1 MIYLDNAA
9 TTAVCKEAKEAM
21 VPLLEDEYGNPSA
34 NYPFG
39 DRAGS
44 IVERA
49 RIRMAGMINANPEN
63 IIFTSGGTESDN
75 SAVLKIK
82 DIENSHIITTKIEHH
97 AILNTCEYARKKGAE
112 VTYLTVTPD
121 GEINIDEL
129 EKSITENTRLIS
141 VMFANNEIGTI
152 EPIAKIGRLARA
164 YGITFHTDAVQ
175 AFGHVPINV
184 ARMNIDLMSVS
195 AHKFN
200 GPKGVGFL
208 YVRNIDDFEPLI
220 WGGGQENGKRSG
232 TENVAGIAGMEQAAI
247 QSIKNMSYRMQ
258 KEQYL
263 RNYLINRVMN
273 EIDDVKLNG
282 HKFKRLPGNANFS
295 FKNINAAKLVED
307 MGNEGICISAGSACA
322 AAGGKPSQVIMAINV
337 QKEYA
342 YGTVRITI
350 SHENTR
356 DEIDRTVEIMKK
368 LIKLQREQ

>member
-112 VTYLTVTPD
+112 VTYLNVNPD

-129 EKSITENTRLIS
+129 EKSIKENTRLIS
-141 VMFANNEIGTI
+141 A
-152 EPIAKIGRLARA
+152 P
-164 YGITFHTDAVQ
+164 
-175 AFGHVPINV
+175 
-184 ARMNIDLMSVS
+184 SS
-195 AHKFN
+195 
-200 GPKGVGFL
+200 
-208 YVRNIDDFEPLI
+208 
-220 WGGGQENGKRSG
+220 
-232 TENVAGIAGMEQAAI
+232 
-247 QSIKNMSYRMQ
+247 
-258 KEQYL
+258 
-263 RNYLINRVMN
+263 
-273 EIDDVKLNG
+273 
-282 HKFKRLPGNANFS
+282 S
-295 FKNINAAKLVED
+295 FWWQ
-307 MGNEGICISAGSACA
+307 
-322 AAGGKPSQVIMAINV
+322 P
-337 QKEYA
+337 
-342 YGTVRITI
+342 
-350 SHENTR
+350 
-356 DEIDRTVEIMKK
+356 
-368 LIKLQREQ
+368 

>member
-1 MIYLDNAA
+1 MIYLDNAE
-9 TTAVCKEAKEAM
+9 TTEVCKEAKEAM

-112 VTYLTVTPD
+112 VTYLNVNPD

-129 EKSITENTRLIS
+129 EKSIKENTRLIS

>member
-112 VTYLTVTPD
+112 VTYLNVNPD

-129 EKSITENTRLIS
+129 EKSIKENTRLIS

-208 YVRNIDDFEPLI
+208 YVRNIDDFEPII

>member
-49 RIRMAGMINANPEN
+49 RIRMAAMINANPEN

-82 DIENSHIITTKIEHH
+82 NIENSHIITTKIEHH
-97 AILNTCEYARKKGAE
+97 AVLNTCEYARKKGAE
-112 VTYLTVTPD
+112 VTYLNVNPD

-129 EKSITENTRLIS
+129 EKSIKENTRLIS

-184 ARMNIDLMSVS
+184 ARMNIDMMSVS

-295 FKNINAAKLVED
+295 FNNINAAKLVED

>member
-49 RIRMAGMINANPEN
+49 RIRMAAMINANPEN

-97 AILNTCEYARKKGAE
+97 AVLNTCEYARKKGAE
-112 VTYLTVTPD
+112 VTYLNVNPD

-129 EKSITENTRLIS
+129 EKSIKENTRLIS

-164 YGITFHTDAVQ
+164 YGITFDTDAVQ

-184 ARMNIDLMSVS
+184 ARMNIDMMSVS

-232 TENVAGIAGMEQAAI
+232 TENVAGTAGMEQAAI

>member
-21 VPLLEDEYGNPSA
+21 VPFLEDEYGNPSA

-49 RIRMAGMINANPEN
+49 RIRIAGMINANPEN

-97 AILNTCEYARKKGAE
+97 AVLNTCEYARKKGAE
-112 VTYLTVTPD
+112 VTYLNVNPD

-129 EKSITENTRLIS
+129 EKSIKENTRLIS

-184 ARMNIDLMSVS
+184 ARMNIDMMSVS

-232 TENVAGIAGMEQAAI
+232 TENVAGIVGMEQAAI
-247 QSIKNMSYRMQ
+247 QSVKNMSYRMQ

-350 SHENTR
+350 SYENTR

>member
-49 RIRMAGMINANPEN
+49 RIRIAGMINANPEN

-97 AILNTCEYARKKGAE
+97 AVLNTCEYARKKGAE
-112 VTYLTVTPD
+112 VTYLNVNPD

-129 EKSITENTRLIS
+129 EKSIKENTRLIS

-152 EPIAKIGRLARA
+152 EPIVKIGRLART

-184 ARMNIDLMSVS
+184 ARMNIDMMSVS

>member
-49 RIRMAGMINANPEN
+49 RIRIAGMINANPEN

-97 AILNTCEYARKKGAE
+97 AVLNTCEYARKKGAE
-112 VTYLTVTPD
+112 VTYLNVNPD

-129 EKSITENTRLIS
+129 EKSIKENTRLIS

-184 ARMNIDLMSVS
+184 ARMNIDMMSVS

-258 KEQYL
+258 L
-263 RNYLINRVMN
+263 M
-273 EIDDVKLNG
+273 
-282 HKFKRLPGNANFS
+282 
-295 FKNINAAKLVED
+295 
-307 MGNEGICISAGSACA
+307 M
-322 AAGGKPSQVIMAINV
+322 
-337 QKEYA
+337 
-342 YGTVRITI
+342 
-350 SHENTR
+350 
-356 DEIDRTVEIMKK
+356 
-368 LIKLQREQ
+368 

>member
-49 RIRMAGMINANPEN
+49 RIRIAGMINANPEN

-97 AILNTCEYARKKGAE
+97 AVLNTCEYARKKGAE
-112 VTYLTVTPD
+112 VTYLNVNPD

-129 EKSITENTRLIS
+129 EKSIKENTRLIS

-184 ARMNIDLMSVS
+184 ARMNIDMMSVS

-295 FKNINAAKLVED
+295 FKNINAAKLVEE

>member
-112 VTYLTVTPD
+112 VTYLNVNPD

-129 EKSITENTRLIS
+129 EKSIKENTRLIS

-307 MGNEGICISAGSACA
+307 MGNEGICISAGSVCA

>member
-112 VTYLTVTPD
+112 VNYLNVNPD

-129 EKSITENTRLIS
+129 EKSIKENTRLIS

-152 EPIAKIGRLARA
+152 EPIAKIGRLART

-184 ARMNIDLMSVS
+184 ARMNIDMMSVS

>member
-9 TTAVCKEAKEAM
+9 TTAVCKEAKEVM

-112 VTYLTVTPD
+112 VTYLNVNPD

-129 EKSITENTRLIS
+129 EKSIKENTRLIS

-184 ARMNIDLMSVS
+184 ARMNIDMMSVS

-295 FKNINAAKLVED
+295 FKNINATKLVED

>member
-49 RIRMAGMINANPEN
+49 RIRIAGMINANPEN

-75 SAVLKIK
+75 SAVLRIK

-97 AILNTCEYARKKGAE
+97 AVLNTCEYARKKGAE
-112 VTYLTVTPD
+112 VTYLNVNPD

-129 EKSITENTRLIS
+129 EKSIKENTRLIS

-152 EPIAKIGRLARA
+152 EPIAKIGRLART

-184 ARMNIDLMSVS
+184 ARMNIDMMSVS

>member
-1 MIYLDNAA
+1 MIYLGNAA

-75 SAVLKIK
+75 SAILKIK

-97 AILNTCEYARKKGAE
+97 AVLNTCEYARKKGAE
-112 VTYLTVTPD
+112 VTYLNVNPD

-129 EKSITENTRLIS
+129 EKSIKENTRLIS

-184 ARMNIDLMSVS
+184 ARMNIDMMSVS

-200 GPKGVGFL
+200 GPKGIGFL

-232 TENVAGIAGMEQAAI
+232 TENVAGIVGMEQAAI

>member
-21 VPLLEDEYGNPSA
+21 VLLLEDEYGNPSA

-112 VTYLTVTPD
+112 VTYLNVNPD

-129 EKSITENTRLIS
+129 EKSIKENTRLIS

-184 ARMNIDLMSVS
+184 ARMNIDMMSVS

-200 GPKGVGFL
+200 GPKGIGFL

-232 TENVAGIAGMEQAAI
+232 TENVAGIVGMEQAAI
-247 QSIKNMSYRMQ
+247 QSVKNMSYRMQ

>member
-112 VTYLTVTPD
+112 VTYLNVNPD

-129 EKSITENTRLIS
+129 EKSIKENTRLIS

-184 ARMNIDLMSVS
+184 ARMNIDMMSVS

-307 MGNEGICISAGSACA
+307 MVNEGICISAGSACA

>member
-49 RIRMAGMINANPEN
+49 RIRIAGMINANPEN

-97 AILNTCEYARKKGAE
+97 AVLNTCEYARKKGAE
-112 VTYLTVTPD
+112 VTYLNVNPD

-129 EKSITENTRLIS
+129 EKSIKENTRLIS

-152 EPIAKIGRLARA
+152 EPIAKIGRLART

-184 ARMNIDLMSVS
+184 ARMNIDMMSVS

-295 FKNINAAKLVED
+295 FKNINADKLVED

>member
-49 RIRMAGMINANPEN
+49 RIRIAGMINANPEN

-75 SAVLKIK
+75 SAVLRIK

-97 AILNTCEYARKKGAE
+97 AVLNTCEYARKKGAE
-112 VTYLTVTPD
+112 VTYLNVNPD

-129 EKSITENTRLIS
+129 EKSIKENTRLIS

-152 EPIAKIGRLARA
+152 EPIAKIGRLART

-184 ARMNIDLMSVS
+184 ARMNIDMMSVS

-208 YVRNIDDFEPLI
+208 YVRNIDDFESLI

>member
-112 VTYLTVTPD
+112 VTYLNVNPD

-129 EKSITENTRLIS
+129 EKSIKENTRLIS

-184 ARMNIDLMSVS
+184 ARMNIDMMSVS

-220 WGGGQENGKRSG
+220 LGGGQENGKRSG

>member
-1 MIYLDNAA
+1 LIYLDNAA

-49 RIRMAGMINANPEN
+49 RIRIAGMINANPEN

-97 AILNTCEYARKKGAE
+97 AVLNTCEYARKKGAE
-112 VTYLTVTPD
+112 VTYLNVNPD

-129 EKSITENTRLIS
+129 EKSIKENTRLIS

-152 EPIAKIGRLARA
+152 EPIAKIGRLART

-184 ARMNIDLMSVS
+184 ARMNIDMMSVS

>member
-112 VTYLTVTPD
+112 VTYLNVNPD

-129 EKSITENTRLIS
+129 EKSIKENTRLIS

-184 ARMNIDLMSVS
+184 ARMNIDMMSVS

-350 SHENTR
+350 SNENTR
-356 DEIDRTVEIMKK
+356 DEIDRTVDIMKK

>member
-82 DIENSHIITTKIEHH
+82 DSENSHIITTKIEHH

-112 VTYLTVTPD
+112 VNYLNVNPD

-129 EKSITENTRLIS
+129 EKSIKENTRLIS

-152 EPIAKIGRLARA
+152 EPIAKIGRLART

-184 ARMNIDLMSVS
+184 ARMNIDMMSVS

>member
-112 VTYLTVTPD
+112 VTYLNVNPD

-129 EKSITENTRLIS
+129 EKSIKENTRLIS
-141 VMFANNEIGTI
+141 VMFANNEIGTL

>member
-49 RIRMAGMINANPEN
+49 RIRMAAMINANPEN

-82 DIENSHIITTKIEHH
+82 NIENSHIITTKIEHH
-97 AILNTCEYARKKGAE
+97 AVLNTCEYARKKGAE
-112 VTYLTVTPD
+112 VTYLNVNPD

-129 EKSITENTRLIS
+129 EKSIKENTRLIS

-184 ARMNIDLMSVS
+184 ARMNIDMMSVS